1 MKGNEMKRR
10 LFVTIAFLAV
20 AMLPALA
27 DTANVEVVVLDDA
40 TGLPLEG
47 VRVTGYFTVDIGWRA
62 WTESSVPNKAEAL
75 TDKRGLC
82 KVSGK
87 TNCGKVG
94 CWIENPPN
102 GYYCPPRGWG
112 HTYTN
117 KNFFGVWQPDN
128 LVATIRLQRVEHPI
142 PLFVKRVKLRD
153 YEHGIGGF
161 DGTNSFL
168 RFDLM
173 KGDWLP
179 PYGKGEVAD
188 MRINSK
194 LKITDRERKFRYATK
209 RVEDVLFYDLAN
221 NIMFGN
227 DDDFVQPFNAD
238 RTAGI
243 KVRTAEDENFANVI
257 NRVRGMRKKIA
268 RNGNWNCE
276 YFSDS
281 EPDRCYTFRIRTRR
295 NDKGELVEAYYGK
308 IYGDFEFEGDDKKG
322 LIGVKFLYY
331 LNPKSLDRNLEWDM
345 KTNLCPNP
353 GGLSMPQP

>member
-1 MKGNEMKRR
+1 MMMKVVMILCLISVLNP
-10 LFVTIAFLAV
+10 FY
-20 AMLPALA
+20 ALA
-27 DTANVEVVVLDDA
+27 HFASYMLHVEDFE
-40 TGLPLEG
+40 TGRALRNIPCETIFTTHTGRWNDMSRGRLEQGVTNTDGDLRFMGESDVSHVTFSIHTEG
-47 VRVTGYFTVDIGWRA
+47 VGYYPVIR
-62 WTESSVPNKAEAL
+62 
-75 TDKRGLC
+75 KRLEFSG
-82 KVSGK
+82 VSG
-87 TNCGKVG
+87 
-94 CWIENPPN
+94 
-102 GYYCPPRGWG
+102 
-112 HTYTN
+112 
-117 KNFFGVWQPDN
+117 GVNRHWEPYDSI
-128 LVATIRLQRVEHPI
+128 VTVRLQRVEHPI
-142 PLFVKRVKLRD
+142 PLCVKRVELRD
-153 YEHGIGGF
+153 YERGLGGF
-161 DGTNSFL
+161 DGTNSVL

-188 MRINSK
+188 MRINSE
-194 LKITDRERKFRYATK
+194 LKITDREHKFRYATK

-227 DDDFVQPFNAD
+227 DDDFVQPFTAD

-281 EPDRCYTFRIRTRR
+281 VPDRCYTFRIRTRR

-345 KTNLCPNP
+345 KTNLCPTA
-353 GGLSMPQP
+353 GKHESRQP